1 MLPKPQGRESSRAVM
16 VSPLEAATPE
26 PCVTSWFS
34 ELNVETSPSYRTKF
48 RNFLLWLWKKPQRV
62 GKMPSELLDFQEKAV
77 GRERMCLPKLIV
89 SMCKN
94 PAAHTRAC
102 GPALP
107 FGSRD
112 RDFCGLSCNSDAR
125 FPFLPGSFH
134 FLSIQVVCERF
145 SCGNG
150 VVFAAKTAS
159 AKAHSLSSCVPSG
172 WENRTCPDFDS
183 SNRSTLSS

>member
-1 MLPKPQGRESSRAVM
+1 M

-89 SMCKN
+89 EYVQEPGGTYKSM
-94 PAAHTRAC
+94 RAC
-102 GPALP
+102 ASFWLER
-107 FGSRD
+107 SR
-112 RDFCGLSCNSDAR
+112 
-125 FPFLPGSFH
+125 FLRPE
-134 FLSIQVVCERF
+134 L
-145 SCGNG
+145 
-150 VVFAAKTAS
+150 
-159 AKAHSLSSCVPSG
+159 
-172 WENRTCPDFDS
+172 
-183 SNRSTLSS
+183 